1 MTTGSISEGSRPSG
15 QNARIVGF
23 FLWESLSDFPI
34 GETFSVGLP
43 LLLFINYLKRREIHE
58 DAVIVRRTEE

>member
-15 QNARIVGF
+15 HNARIVGF
-23 FLWESLSDFPI
+23 FLWKSSEN
-34 GETFSVGLP
+34 FSVGLP